1 MKIQTENHGAVA
13 VVVPHGP
20 LVGEETL
27 DLQRA
32 LAAAVA
38 AKRRVVVDMTH
49 VPYLDSRGIE
59 MLLEQCGGHVPAHQR
74 PRLAALAETCAEAL
88 ELTDV
93 LPRLEVFDTVENA
106 LRGLRR

>member
-1 MKIQTENHGAVA
+1 VRIQTESHGSVA

-27 DLQRA
+27 DLKRA
-32 LAAAVA
+32 LAAAAVM
-38 AKRRVVVDMTH
+38 KRRIVVDMTD

-59 MLLEQCGGHVPAHQR
+59 LLLEQCGGQVPAHQR
-74 PRLAALAETCAEAL
+74 PRLASLAETCAEAL

-93 LPRLEVFDTVENA
+93 LPRLEVFDTVDNA
-106 LRGLRR
+106 LRGFQR